1 MLFNFYV
8 RLSKLWPWFW
18 NRCWSRSWTWIFRSW
33 SFANI
38 KWTEEMGLWN
48 GHIDILKTVQEISG
62 WARNWQV
69 VTYLSDVCH
78 TTVLLLFR
86 EGGGWA
92 PVSVIVCCEKVDW
105 WKGQNIKQSY
115 YLIDKGKIFSPH
127 KDKISNCH
135 IINKTQQSRVH
146 PVHTQKTFLMKMKY
160 DLGNLRPKWKTYLK
174 VREV

>member
-92 PVSVIVCCEKVDW
+92 PVSVIACCEKVDW
-105 WKGQNIKQSY
+105 WKGQNIKRSY
-115 YLIDKGKIFSPH
+115 YFYIRGKYLTRLRTKYSTVILSTRHNNPASTLYTH
-127 KDKISNCH
+127 K
-135 IINKTQQSRVH
+135 
-146 PVHTQKTFLMKMKY
+146 KTFLMKMKY
-160 DLGNLRPKWKTYLK
+160 DLGNLKTKWKVYQ
-174 VREV
+174 